1 MLSVERDYRDSVL
14 NHTVLLQTEIDRLQM
29 VIDELPTDH
38 VCRDRF
44 EQIHRSISNVIAVM
58 KTDLVNLS

>member
-1 MLSVERDYRDSVL
+1 MLSVVRDYRDSVL

-44 EQIHRSISNVIAVM
+44 EQIYRSISNVTAVM